1 MATRGSN
8 TTSGM
13 YRKIMATRAANVADR
28 LAADLKRE
36 KCPLEEAKRY
46 LRHLGYNV
54 YAEAVHKPKSRLIV
68 CGERTFTRK
77 QLISYAE
84 ETKERRA
91 QWRMVG

>member
-1 MATRGSN
+1 MSNRGSN

-13 YRKIMATRAANVADR
+13 YRKIMHTRALNLANRVAADR
-28 LAADLKRE
+28 KRE

-68 CGERTFTRK
+68 CGTQTFTRK
-77 QLISYAE
+77 QLISYVE
-84 ETKERRA
+84 EMKERRR